1 MNEINSAFEHDFH
14 EYDEHSHDHMDHH
27 PDHHPHHAT
36 GPSHQSQQTFIT
48 LNVDTK
54 HDSDAEERDQRVT
67 PSFDGGSIAQLF
79 TDICFDK
86 VADHFDVHVQYDSS
100 QELLSLEL
108 VNKTTK
114 NVFKEDFDKEKIHQ
128 ITDEC
133 KLEPDLVVKMIIDN
147 LSSPKYTKQNMRLFL
162 LPNIKRAMAKYDEI
176 VKAKVIPQSEEVS
189 SGSEND
195 DNDSCLLLILHFSAP
210 PYISF
215 NYGFVIKMMYVT
227 DNDKLAMRVT
237 DLEKDNEDL
246 KQTVNALLQISRTQ
260 QAQLSQLL
268 SRFDEENNGLPPF
281 DEENGHEAARFNAM
295 QTTAEQYLQSGRLVS
310 NSIWTD
316 HNETGQDSVEE
327 MSLYLLNGWVIY
339 SGNWSIPKAVKI
351 GHVVYLNGLVKN
363 GANGHIATL
372 PPSWRP
378 QKQKMFSQ
386 CTNGNTTRVDV
397 FPDGRVIQQS
407 KFKSFLSLEGIS
419 FVVSH

>member
-14 EYDEHSHDHMDHH
+14 EYDEHSHDDDDDDHS
-27 PDHHPHHAT
+27 PHPHHHNQQHRHHH
-36 GPSHQSQQTFIT
+36 PSHQSTQTFI

-54 HDSDAEERDQRVT
+54 QDSVEAEERVT
-67 PSFDGGSIAQLF
+67 SFDGGSIAQLF
-79 TDICFDK
+79 TDICFES
-86 VADHFDVHVQYDSS
+86 VSDHFDVHVQYDSS

-147 LSSPKYTKQNMRLFL
+147 LSSPKYTMQNMRLFL

-268 SRFDEENNGLPPF
+268 SRFEEENNGLPF
-281 DEENGHEAARFNAM
+281 DEENGHEAPRFNTM
-295 QTTAEQYLQSGRLVS
+295 QTTTEQYMDVPNGRLFQS
-310 NSIWTD
+310 FD
-316 HNETGQDSVEE
+316 HNEMGDD
-327 MSLYLLNGWVIY
+327 
-339 SGNWSIPKAVKI
+339 AV
-351 GHVVYLNGLVKN
+351 
-363 GANGHIATL
+363 
-372 PPSWRP
+372 
-378 QKQKMFSQ
+378 
-386 CTNGNTTRVDV
+386 
-397 FPDGRVIQQS
+397 
-407 KFKSFLSLEGIS
+407 
-419 FVVSH
+419 